1 MRMTR
6 KMTFE
11 ESLVGHRPRR
21 IQDANDGKP
30 GSGISAR
37 AECDVYHGAG
47 FAMGSLTLL
56 LVVCAG
62 AAGQSALAQ
71 AGNQPSLAALRTA
84 CADDAQKLC
93 AGVQPGG
100 GRIVACLKE
109 HKDSLSDQCKQAA
122 GLAASP
128 NGSSSPP
135 AASSPATPSPAVS
148 APRVAAPASEGKPA
162 PAAKAA
168 AAKADSAG
176 VDEKFAERVIPDTEH
191 EGMRAAT
198 IHLPEK
204 WTYESK
210 IEWHYNWIEN
220 PLTYSLHAENPD
232 NAEAYFQYPLL
243 RAEVVDV
250 APQYRQ
256 YVKNSTKPGDRLPT
270 GAISA
275 PPMAP
280 MQAMAKFIQM
290 TRPNATNFKW
300 IGQQDLPDLAKALK
314 MDPWPN
320 DHGVAIKIGYD
331 LNGQPVEEAFFGVYY
346 ISKQG
351 TDAVSVG
358 QISMAAGALQQTNW
372 GFRALQSMRAP
383 AGTLD
388 KRMSMF
394 CVIAK
399 SIYVNPEWIRLT
411 KAINDKLMA
420 DFNQK
425 MKQGWDQLR
434 AANAIMEQTMRQQA
448 AFQANFDKQEEAFR
462 NSGGVD
468 DSFLRDG
475 GARSAADHWDDL
487 IRGVDTVNDPSTGGT
502 TQLSNLGQYHFTDGF
517 GNYRTS
523 DDPNYT
529 PEKAGEV
536 GSWQLMTAAQ

>member
-1 MRMTR
+1 MN
-6 KMTFE
+6 
-11 ESLVGHRPRR
+11 VRR
-21 IQDANDGKP
+21 IAKA
-30 GSGISAR
+30 S
-37 AECDVYHGAG
+37 C
-47 FAMGSLTLL
+47 LL
-56 LVVCAG
+56 LSVIVCPVCVAG
-62 AAGQSALAQ
+62 AQTG
-71 AGNQPSLAALRTA
+71 GQPSVAALRAA

-109 HKDSLSDQCKQAA
+109 HKDSLSDRCKQAA
-122 GLAASP
+122 GLP
-128 NGSSSPP
+128 VNPGSSSAP
-135 AASSPATPSPAVS
+135 AAGSSPATPAGPAN
-148 APRVAAPASEGKPA
+148 APSKAPATASPSEA
-162 PAAKAA
+162 PATGAA
-168 AAKADSAG
+168 STIG
-176 VDEKFAERVIPDTEH
+176 GEKFVDRVITDTEH

-198 IHLPEK
+198 IHIPEK
-204 WTYESK
+204 WSFESK
-210 IEWHYNWIEN
+210 IEWHYDRIEV
-220 PLTYSLHAENPD
+220 PLIFSAHAENPD

-243 RAEVVDV
+243 RAEIVDV
-250 APQYRQ
+250 APQYRR
-256 YVKNSTKPGDRLPT
+256 YVPNKNKPGDRLPT
-270 GAISA
+270 GAIWSA
-275 PPMAP
+275 PIPP
-280 MQAMAKFIQM
+280 MQALAKFIQQ
-290 TRPNATNFKW
+290 TRPNATNLKW

-314 MDPWPN
+314 MEAWPG

-351 TDAVSVG
+351 TDAVSLG
-358 QISMAAGALQQTNW
+358 QLSMAAGALQQTNW

-388 KRMSMF
+388 KRMPMF

-399 SIYVNPEWIRLT
+399 SVYVNPEWVRLT
-411 KAINDKLMA
+411 KAINDKMMA

-434 AANAIMEQTMRQQA
+434 AAQAIMQQTMQQQA

-475 GARSAADHWDDL
+475 GKRSAADHWDDL

-536 GSWQLMTAAQ
+536 GSWQQMTLAQ

>member
-1 MRMTR
+1 
-6 KMTFE
+6 
-11 ESLVGHRPRR
+11 
-21 IQDANDGKP
+21 
-30 GSGISAR
+30 
-37 AECDVYHGAG
+37 
-47 FAMGSLTLL
+47 
-56 LVVCAG
+56 
-62 AAGQSALAQ
+62 
-71 AGNQPSLAALRTA
+71 
-84 CADDAQKLC
+84 
-93 AGVQPGG
+93 
-100 GRIVACLKE
+100 
-109 HKDSLSDQCKQAA
+109 
-122 GLAASP
+122 
-128 NGSSSPP
+128 
-135 AASSPATPSPAVS
+135 
-148 APRVAAPASEGKPA
+148 
-162 PAAKAA
+162 
-168 AAKADSAG
+168 
-176 VDEKFAERVIPDTEH
+176 
-191 EGMRAAT
+191 MRAAT

-220 PLTYSLHAENPD
+220 PLSYSLHAENPD

-243 RAEVVDV
+243 RAETVDV
-250 APQYRQ
+250 APQWRQ
-256 YVKNSTKPGDRLPT
+256 YAKGNTTRPGDRMPT
-270 GAISA
+270 GAISS
-275 PPMAP
+275 PPMPP
-280 MQAMAKFIQM
+280 MQAMVKFIQM
-290 TRPNATNFKW
+290 TRPNVANLRW
-300 IGQQDLPDLAKALK
+300 LGQQDLPGLAKALK

-320 DHGVAIKIGYD
+320 DQGLAIKVGYD

-358 QISMAAGALQQTNW
+358 QINMPAGALQQTNW

-388 KRMSMF
+388 KRMAMF

-399 SIYVNPEWIRLT
+399 SIYVNPEWARLT
-411 KAINDKLMA
+411 KAINDKMMA

-448 AFQANFDKQEEAFR
+448 AFQANFDKQEAAFR

-475 GARSAADHWDDL
+475 GKRSAADHWDDL

-529 PEKAGEV
+529 PERAGEV

>member
-1 MRMTR
+1 MNA
-6 KMTFE
+6 KCIV
-11 ESLVGHRPRR
+11 SASHR
-21 IQDANDGKP
+21 
-30 GSGISAR
+30 
-37 AECDVYHGAG
+37 VL
-47 FAMGSLTLL
+47 FLTLSCL
-56 LVVCAG
+56 ILMPG
-62 AAGQSALAQ
+62 AAAQSAQ
-71 AGNQPSLAALRTA
+71 SSAATIREA
-84 CADDAQKLC
+84 CADDARKLC
-93 AGVQPGG
+93 AGVQTGG

-109 HKDSLSDQCKQAA
+109 HKDSLSVGCRQAA
-122 GLAASP
+122 GLAANP
-128 NGSSSPP
+128 GGVQAPGAAGALSSSGANAP
-135 AASSPATPSPAVS
+135 AA
-148 APRVAAPASEGKPA
+148 AAPAAA
-162 PAAKAA
+162 PKAAATAAPAKAA
-168 AAKADSAG
+168 ATTNTPAAPT
-176 VDEKFAERVIPDTEH
+176 EKFIERVITDTEH
-191 EGMRAAT
+191 QGMRAAT
-198 IHLPEK
+198 IHIPEK
-204 WTYESK
+204 WSFESK
-210 IEWHYNWIEN
+210 IEWHYDRIEV
-220 PLTYSLHAENPD
+220 PLIFSSHAENPD

-243 RAEVVDV
+243 RAEIVDV

-256 YVKNSTKPGDRLPT
+256 YAPNKNKPGDRLPT
-270 GAISA
+270 GAIWSA
-275 PPMAP
+275 PIPP
-280 MQAMAKFIQM
+280 MQALAKFIMQ
-290 TRPNATNFKW
+290 TRPNAANFKW

-351 TDAVSVG
+351 TDAVSLG
-358 QISMAAGALQQTNW
+358 QLSMAAGALQQTNW

-388 KRMSMF
+388 KRMPMF

-399 SIYVNPEWIRLT
+399 SIYVNPQWVRLT
-411 KAINDKLMA
+411 KAINDKMMA

-434 AANAIMEQTMRQQA
+434 AAQAIMEQTMRQQA
-448 AFQANFDKQEEAFR
+448 AFQAQFDKQEEAFR

-475 GARSAADHWDDL
+475 GKRSAADHWDDL
-487 IRGVDTVNDPSTGGT
+487 IRGVDTLNDPSTGGT

-517 GNYRTS
+517 GNYRTT